1 MNRYV
6 IIAEDDEDDQF
17 LISSAWDECDTDV
30 TYEFVNDGLALLSR
44 LESSETIPELL
55 IMDLNMPIKNGREV
69 LGELRSSDKF
79 RYLPVLIM
87 STSKAPYDIS
97 SSYDAGANAYLVKPS
112 TFSELEQLIKNV
124 LAFWV
129 DTAKSVKEK

>member
-1 MNRYV
+1 MSKYV

-30 TYEFVNDGLALLSR
+30 AYKFVSDGVALLQL
-44 LESSETIPELL
+44 LENSDDQPEFL

-69 LGELRSSDKF
+69 LSELRNSSK
-79 RYLPVLIM
+79 YKCLPVLIM
-87 STSKAPYDIS
+87 STSKAPYDIE

-112 TFSELEQLIKNV
+112 TFTELESLLKNV
-124 LAFWV
+124 LAFWIN
-129 DTAKSVKEK
+129 TAQKL